1 MKKQI
6 VFLLSTLLLLAVT
19 LCGCQKTSETAEMNG
34 SLTKRE
40 WTGLLGD
47 KFGYNTCES
56 TQDFYSDVSSE
67 SACYDEIQ
75 ACAEWG
81 ILPETG
87 EFHPDDGAT
96 WRYAIETSVRAI
108 GIDKLNSCDTGME
121 VTEDNLTDF
130 FVSRIASVDEQAFD
144 ASLTEADAT
153 LILAYAYNYAAD
165 LVLPQKFEYTYNK
178 GVKEAEAEAVTLKG
192 DGITAMVR
200 DGTSYQAGDI
210 IYVKPSE
217 ESPAYGIK
225 VSSVSENQITYEEAG
240 MEDIYEEIQV
250 SGTYEATVLDIEPA
264 EGVTISKADTP
275 DMPLLA
281 FADYRHGTQP
291 VMAEHPTAS
300 NNAKAIL
307 TGIKKDGNNVSF
319 NASFKDGIS
328 ISAAISDITV
338 STDVD
343 FGILKGLKKANA
355 TLSFGDSIKTEY
367 NMSAHKSTQVPL
379 GTIKA
384 ALGPTPIYVNIS
396 LIANLGFDG
405 NVTLTYSS
413 KVVAAV
419 NYENGKGFAK
429 SVENQNS
436 QFDFHSDATITV
448 EPGIKAELCCL
459 GRGLANVK
467 VYSGVVAIGN
477 TDYDLLSNGPKCT
490 DIYLYVPLRWA
501 VNEDGCVMTD
511 IDKKL
516 KASETVWNSEN
527 SPINKRFHWED
538 GQLVEECTRGKEKVE
553 TKPTDENGEAYDEYN
568 IFEFEEI
575 VFGFI
580 KTASQTLYLSEGETM
595 SIGILSVPDGYSTQD
610 LLFEP
615 QDSSVCSTGAGSV
628 TAVGSGSTTVKIST
642 SDGKF
647 STYVA
652 VIVEIEYNDTSGFQP
667 LY

>member
-1 MKKQI
+1 M
-6 VFLLSTLLLLAVT
+6 
-19 LCGCQKTSETAEMNG
+19 
-34 SLTKRE
+34 
-40 WTGLLGD
+40 
-47 KFGYNTCES
+47 
-56 TQDFYSDVSSE
+56 
-67 SACYDEIQ
+67 
-75 ACAEWG
+75 
-81 ILPETG
+81 
-87 EFHPDDGAT
+87 
-96 WRYAIETSVRAI
+96 
-108 GIDKLNSCDTGME
+108 
-121 VTEDNLTDF
+121 
-130 FVSRIASVDEQAFD
+130 
-144 ASLTEADAT
+144 
-153 LILAYAYNYAAD
+153 
-165 LVLPQKFEYTYNK
+165 
-178 GVKEAEAEAVTLKG
+178 
-192 DGITAMVR
+192 
-200 DGTSYQAGDI
+200 
-210 IYVKPSE
+210 
-217 ESPAYGIK
+217 
-225 VSSVSENQITYEEAG
+225 
-240 MEDIYEEIQV
+240 
-250 SGTYEATVLDIEPA
+250 
-264 EGVTISKADTP
+264 
-275 DMPLLA
+275 
-281 FADYRHGTQP
+281 
-291 VMAEHPTAS
+291 
-300 NNAKAIL
+300 
-307 TGIKKDGNNVSF
+307 
-319 NASFKDGIS
+319 
-328 ISAAISDITV
+328 
-338 STDVD
+338 
-343 FGILKGLKKANA
+343 
-355 TLSFGDSIKTEY
+355 
-367 NMSAHKSTQVPL
+367 
-379 GTIKA
+379 
-384 ALGPTPIYVNIS
+384 
-396 LIANLGFDG
+396 
-405 NVTLTYSS
+405 
-413 KVVAAV
+413 